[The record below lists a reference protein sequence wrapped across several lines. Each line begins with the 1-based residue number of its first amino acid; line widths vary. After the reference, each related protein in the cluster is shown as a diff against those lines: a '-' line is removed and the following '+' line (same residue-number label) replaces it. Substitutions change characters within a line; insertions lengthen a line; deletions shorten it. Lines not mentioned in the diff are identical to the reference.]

1 MFLQL
6 CVFHSLLS
14 PSLLISKTICLGVPL
29 CFKDLSFCGFFGVPH
44 PLYVLLVSY
53 MVLDSNNEES
63 MKDIVVGD
71 LEYELV
77 TLDLQTYLYNIIS
90 KKAMLDKEVRTSP
103 MVHTRKA

>member
-1 MFLQL
+1 
-6 CVFHSLLS
+6 
-14 PSLLISKTICLGVPL
+14 
-29 CFKDLSFCGFFGVPH
+29 
-44 PLYVLLVSY
+44 

-77 TLDLQTYLYNIIS
+77 TLDLQTYLCNIIS

-103 MVHTRKA
+103 M

>member
-1 MFLQL
+1 MF
-6 CVFHSLLS
+6 
-14 PSLLISKTICLGVPL
+14 
-29 CFKDLSFCGFFGVPH
+29 
-44 PLYVLLVSY
+44 
-53 MVLDSNNEES
+53 LDSNNEES

-77 TLDLQTYLYNIIS
+77 TLDLQTYLCNIIS